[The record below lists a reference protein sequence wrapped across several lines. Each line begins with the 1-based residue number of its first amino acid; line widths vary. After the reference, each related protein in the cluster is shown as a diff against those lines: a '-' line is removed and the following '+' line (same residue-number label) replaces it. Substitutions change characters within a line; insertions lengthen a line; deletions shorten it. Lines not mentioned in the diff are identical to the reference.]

1 LLVITFT
8 PKTILSLQDRLFD
21 PKEDGG
27 DEQCMSRNPPPE
39 FGGYGCEFVSLPDPK
54 ILQTECSICKQVL
67 REPQQNADCGHIFC
81 KTCIG
86 RVQAMKKPCPECN
99 AELNTFPNRNL
110 QRTLNQLQVRCTGT
124 YQNIGCDWTGELGE
138 LKKHLLAGCS
148 FPCKFSYASCT
159 VRTTRTDTVTHMKE
173 GQTHHIQLLAEKVKE
188 QNRQIEE
195 QNRQIEELSRKLQ
208 SKDKEIESVT
218 QRMKDHATQLHS
230 KDEETVEKQAFTSEP
245 LQLIMNE
252 FERRK
257 ENNRDWYSEPF
268 YTHPQG
274 YRMCVHIYPNGF
286 GNERGTHVSLF
297 THIMK
302 GEFDD
307 QLSWPFEGKITVELL
322 NQNAERD
329 HHMHEFTYDKDCKH
343 GHRVTIGEKNYGL
356 GLDIISHSELDQDSD
371 SAVQYLKDD
380 CLKFRLYC
388 TVYQ

>member
-1 LLVITFT
+1 MQGRPFN
-8 PKTILSLQDRLFD
+8 
-21 PKEDGG
+21 PKEECGK
-27 DEQCMSRNPPPE
+27 DEQSMNGTSSDVLDSSCKTPPPE
-39 FGGYGCEFVSLPDPK
+39 FGGYDCEFVNPPDPK
-54 ILQTECSICKQVL
+54 ILQTECSICQQVL

-86 RVQAMKKPCPECN
+86 RVQAIKKPCPECN
-99 AELNTFPNRNL
+99 TGLNTFPNRSL
-110 QRTLNQLQVRCTGT
+110 QRTLNQLQVRCT
-124 YQNIGCDWTGELGE
+124 YQNVGCDWTGELGE
-138 LKKHLLAGCS
+138 LEKHLLAGCS
-148 FPCKFSYASCT
+148 IPCEFSYAGCT
-159 VRTTRTDTVTHMKE
+159 VRMTRKDTVTHMKE
-173 GQTHHIQLLAEKVKE
+173 DQTHHIKLLAKKVKE
-188 QNRQIEE
+188 QNRKLEE
-195 QNRQIEELSRKLQ
+195 QNRQIEELNMKLK
-208 SKDKEIESVT
+208 SKDEVIEAMTRKMKKE
-218 QRMKDHATQLHS
+218 HATKLHS
-230 KDEETVEKQAFTSEP
+230 KDEERAEKQAFTSEP

-252 FERRK
+252 FEHRK
-257 ENNRDWYSEPF
+257 NNNRDWFSEPF

-322 NQNAERD
+322 NQNAEND
-329 HHMHEFTYDKDCKH
+329 HHMHEFSYDKDCKH

-356 GLDIISHSELDQDSD
+356 GLDVISHSELNQDSD
-371 SAVQYLKDD
+371 SKVQYLKDD